1 MGGHEWKEP
10 RKAKRERG
18 GKLREQRELGD
29 KGVEHK
35 GMEKR
40 THKERKKLITLIV
53 TRSYKERSTPAIV
66 IFFIIRDQKYR
77 QHVLVLITL
86 HVKVWA
92 VRVMGYG
99 AAKSKRG

>member
-10 RKAKRERG
+10 RKAKREQG

-40 THKERKKLITLIV
+40 TPVVAKETDN
-53 TRSYKERSTPAIV
+53 SYSDKILQGT
-66 IFFIIRDQKYR
+66 FYYCYCNF
-77 QHVLVLITL
+77 L
-86 HVKVWA
+86 HYLWI
-92 VRVMGYG
+92 
-99 AAKSKRG
+99 KSIGNMF